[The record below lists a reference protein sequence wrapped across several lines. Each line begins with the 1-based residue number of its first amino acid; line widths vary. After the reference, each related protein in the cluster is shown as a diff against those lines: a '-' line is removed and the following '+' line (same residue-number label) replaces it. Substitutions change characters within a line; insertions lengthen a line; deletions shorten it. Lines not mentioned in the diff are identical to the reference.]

1 MSSTNKTSHYNL
13 SQYIGTDK
21 PTYLADYNTDM
32 SNIDTGIYGAKST
45 ADTNTNSIGT
55 LSSLTT
61 DTKSNLV
68 GAINEVDAHADTNA
82 GNITTNTTNIASNTS
97 HIGVMA
103 NLETTEKASLVG
115 AVNELKATI
124 ENFNLT
130 SYTTFNYQQITTS
143 VGTLTT
149 GASVTVA
156 KNSDGSLA
164 KVYGTMIINGLTSQ
178 TAVKITIANS
188 GLAPTTDF
196 TINNAGIVRAYVPNT
211 NYVPYTCNLEVK
223 ANGNLEININLFSA
237 DNIAVYLMPCLYFI
251 KDFGDAP
258 IPE

>member
-13 SQYIGTDK
+13 SQYVGTDK

-32 SNIDTGIYGAKST
+32 SNIDTGIYGAKSI

-68 GAINEVDAHADTNA
+68 GAINEVDSHADTNA
-82 GNITTNTTNIASNTS
+82 GNITTNSTNIASNTS

-103 NLETTEKASLVG
+103 NLNTTEKSNLVG
-115 AVNELKATI
+115 ATNELKANI
-124 ENFNLT
+124 DNFNLT

-143 VGTLTT
+143 VGTLTS

-164 KVYGTMIINGLTSQ
+164 KVYGNMIINGLSGQ
-178 TAVKITIANS
+178 SAIKITIANS
-188 GLAPTTDF
+188 GLAPTADF
-196 TINNAGIVRAYVPNT
+196 IINNAGIVRGTTANDT
-211 NYVPYTCNLEVK
+211 FVPYTCNLEVK
-223 ANGNLEININLFSA
+223 ANGNLEININLFSYTG
-237 DNIAVYLMPCLYFI
+237 IAVYLMPCLYFV

>member
-45 ADTNTNSIGT
+45 ADANTNSIGT

-103 NLETTEKASLVG
+103 NLETTEKSNLVG
-115 AVNELKATI
+115 AANELKAAI
-124 ENFNLT
+124 DNFNLSSYNTLDTTYIT
-130 SYTTFNYQQITTS
+130 SQGNTI
-143 VGTLTT
+143 
-149 GASVTVA
+149 ASQSYVTIA

-164 KVYGTMIINGLTSQ
+164 KIYGDIVINNPTSSVTIVITNTGLTPASE
-178 TAVKITIANS
+178 
-188 GLAPTTDF
+188 F
-196 TINNAGIVRAYVPNT
+196 TINNAGIARLLTSNGYVPT
-211 NYVPYTCNLEVK
+211 NCNITLK
-223 ANGNLEININLFSA
+223 TNGNIEITKSVGTCEQLAIWLFP
-237 DNIAVYLMPCLYFI
+237 ILYWI
-251 KDFGDAP
+251 KDFGDVP
-258 IPE
+258 VE